1 MIRTFQDTS
10 RFQDTP
16 RETSRA
22 ATSSRPPAAAPMA
35 ATLGAMG
42 GPLREGL
49 AAARQ
54 YEQLRSSGVDHDRAV
69 RAALGLGLIPTQAPH
84 ASAKPL
90 CFAGR
95 AKNMS
100 RA

>member
-1 MIRTFQDTS
+1 MIRTFCDTS

-22 ATSSRPPAAAPMA
+22 GPSTAAAPMA
-35 ATLGAMG
+35 ATLRAMCGA
-42 GPLREGL
+42 LREGL

-54 YEQLRSSGVDHDRAV
+54 YEHLRSNGVDHDRAV
-69 RAALGLGLIPTQAPH
+69 RAALGLSLSPSQAPR

-90 CFAGR
+90 CFAGK
-95 AKNMS
+95 A
-100 RA
+100 

>member
-1 MIRTFQDTS
+1 MIRTFYDTS
-10 RFQDTP
+10 RFQDPP

-22 ATSSRPPAAAPMA
+22 GKSSRPTAAAPMA
-35 ATLGAMG
+35 ATLRAMG
-42 GPLREGL
+42 GALRDGL

-69 RAALGLGLIPTQAPH
+69 REALGLGLIPSQAPR

-90 CFAGR
+90 CFAGK
-95 AKNMS
+95 A
-100 RA
+100 

>member
-1 MIRTFQDTS
+1 MIRTFYDTS

-22 ATSSRPPAAAPMA
+22 GRSTAAAPMA
-35 ATLGAMG
+35 ATLRAMG
-42 GPLREGL
+42 GALREGL

-95 AKNMS
+95 A
-100 RA
+100 

>member
-1 MIRTFQDTS
+1 
-10 RFQDTP
+10 
-16 RETSRA
+16 
-22 ATSSRPPAAAPMA
+22 
-35 ATLGAMG
+35 MG
-42 GPLREGL
+42 GALREGL

-69 RAALGLGLIPTQAPH
+69 RAALGLGLIPSQAPR

-95 AKNMS
+95 A
-100 RA
+100 

>member
-1 MIRTFQDTS
+1 MIRTFCDTS

-16 RETSRA
+16 RQASRA
-22 ATSSRPPAAAPMA
+22 GPSIAAPIA
-35 ATLGAMG
+35 ATLRAMG
-42 GPLREGL
+42 GALREGL

-69 RAALGLGLIPTQAPH
+69 RAALGLGLIPTQAPR

-90 CFAGR
+90 CFAGK
-95 AKNMS
+95 A
-100 RA
+100 

>member
-1 MIRTFQDTS
+1 MC
-10 RFQDTP
+10 
-16 RETSRA
+16 
-22 ATSSRPPAAAPMA
+22 
-35 ATLGAMG
+35 GA
-42 GPLREGL
+42 LREGL

-69 RAALGLGLIPTQAPH
+69 RAALGLGLIPTQAPR

-95 AKNMS
+95 A
-100 RA
+100 

>member
-1 MIRTFQDTS
+1 MIRTFCDTS

-16 RETSRA
+16 RQASRA
-22 ATSSRPPAAAPMA
+22 GPSTAAPIA
-35 ATLGAMG
+35 ATLRAMG
-42 GPLREGL
+42 GALREGL

-95 AKNMS
+95 A
-100 RA
+100 

>member
-1 MIRTFQDTS
+1 MIRTFYDTS

-16 RETSRA
+16 RVTSRA
-22 ATSSRPPAAAPMA
+22 GRSSRPTAAAPMA
-35 ATLGAMG
+35 ATLRAMG
-42 GPLREGL
+42 AALREGL

-69 RAALGLGLIPTQAPH
+69 REALGLIPSQAPR

-90 CFAGR
+90 CFAGK
-95 AKNMS
+95 A
-100 RA
+100 

>member
-22 ATSSRPPAAAPMA
+22 ATSSRPTAAAPMV
-35 ATLGAMG
+35 ATLRAMG
-42 GPLREGL
+42 GALREGL

-54 YEQLRSSGVDHDRAV
+54 YEQLRSSGVPHERAV
-69 RAALGLGLIPTQAPH
+69 REALGIGLIPSQAPRER
-84 ASAKPL
+84 ANPL
-90 CFAGR
+90 HFAGR
-95 AKNMS
+95 A
-100 RA
+100 

>member
-1 MIRTFQDTS
+1 MNHRPVLANLS
-10 RFQDTP
+10 RRDAL
-16 RETSRA
+16 R
-22 ATSSRPPAAAPMA
+22 
-35 ATLGAMG
+35 AMG
-42 GPLREGL
+42 GALREGL

-69 RAALGLGLIPTQAPH
+69 RAALGLGLIPTQAPR

-95 AKNMS
+95 A
-100 RA
+100 

>member
-1 MIRTFQDTS
+1 MIRTFCDTS

-22 ATSSRPPAAAPMA
+22 GRSSQPTAAAPMA
-35 ATLGAMG
+35 ATLRAMG
-42 GPLREGL
+42 SALREGL

-69 RAALGLGLIPTQAPH
+69 RAALGLGLIPTQARR

-95 AKNMS
+95 A
-100 RA
+100 

>member
-1 MIRTFQDTS
+1 MIRTFYDTS

-16 RETSRA
+16 RVTSRA
-22 ATSSRPPAAAPMA
+22 GRSSRPAAAAPMA
-35 ATLGAMG
+35 ATLRAMG
-42 GPLREGL
+42 AALREGL

-69 RAALGLGLIPTQAPH
+69 REALGLGLIPSQAPR

-90 CFAGR
+90 CFAGK
-95 AKNMS
+95 A
-100 RA
+100 

>member
-1 MIRTFQDTS
+1 
-10 RFQDTP
+10 
-16 RETSRA
+16 
-22 ATSSRPPAAAPMA
+22 
-35 ATLGAMG
+35 MG
-42 GPLREGL
+42 GALREGL

-95 AKNMS
+95 A
-100 RA
+100 